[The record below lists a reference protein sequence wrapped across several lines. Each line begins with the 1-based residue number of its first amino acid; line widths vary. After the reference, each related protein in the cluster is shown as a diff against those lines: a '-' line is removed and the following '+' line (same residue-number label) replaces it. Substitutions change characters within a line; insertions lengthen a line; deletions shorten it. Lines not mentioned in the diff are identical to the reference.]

1 MVWERKRIIA
11 PEGVGFIIGVMRDF
25 SDDFSALAAL
35 DTPTVCN
42 ALEVVMGCRRDVGFT
57 RRTMVSAPGLIAP
70 FVGRAA
76 TATIRAV
83 RRPGAG
89 EDAERRMAYY
99 RAVCVAG
106 AVAVIQDLD
115 DPPGLGAFWG
125 EVHSAVHAGL
135 GVVGVVTSGSV
146 RDLDMLDSRLPI
158 VAGSVSPSHAF
169 VDVEEIGGT
178 VDVFGMTAGPG
189 DIIHADRHGA
199 VVIPESAAA
208 EIPRAAE
215 VVTRREKEILD
226 AARRG
231 DFSLEKLAEALA
243 RGREIH

>member
-1 MVWERKRIIA
+1 MGGGIIIPA
-11 PEGVGFIIGVMRDF
+11 MRDF

-42 ALEVVMGCRRDVGFT
+42 ALEIALGGRRDSGFT
-57 RRTMVSAPGLIAP
+57 RRTMISAPENIAP

-76 TATIRAV
+76 TATIRAR

-89 EDAERRMAYY
+89 ENPERRMAYY
-99 RAVCVAG
+99 RATCVPG

-125 EVHSAVHAGL
+125 EVHSAVHAAL
-135 GVVGVVTSGSV
+135 GARGVVTSGSV
-146 RDLDMLDSRLPI
+146 RDLDMLDPRLPI
-158 VAGSVSPSHAF
+158 LAGSVSPSHAF

-178 VDVFGMTAGPG
+178 VEIFGMTVNPG

-208 EIPRAAE
+208 DIPRAAE
-215 VVTRREKEILD
+215 TIARREKEILD

-243 RGREIH
+243 LARDIH